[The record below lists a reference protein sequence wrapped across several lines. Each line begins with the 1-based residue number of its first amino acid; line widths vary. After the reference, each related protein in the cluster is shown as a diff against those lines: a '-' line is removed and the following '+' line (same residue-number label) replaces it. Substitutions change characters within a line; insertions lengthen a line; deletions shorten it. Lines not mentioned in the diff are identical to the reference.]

1 MVAETQ
7 TRSFQLLIAGKAVD
21 AASGE
26 TFTAYNPAT
35 NQAVAQV
42 AKAGKEDVDRA
53 VAAARKAFDEGPWP
67 RMSPYERGRIIQK
80 LADRIRERADEI
92 AALESLNTGKPITR
106 AKGEILGSAMVFD
119 YYAGAGDKFYGET
132 IPMGDKV
139 LNFTLREP
147 VGVVGQIV
155 PWNFPFSMASW
166 KVAPALAA
174 GCCLILKPASNTP
187 LSAVLLGEICYEAG
201 VPEGV
206 VSVLP
211 GPGGE
216 IGEYLA
222 AHPLID
228 KIAFTGETITG
239 ARILKASADTI
250 KKVSLELGGKSPNIV
265 FADADL
271 EKAAAAAVPA
281 AFGNTGQTCTAR
293 TRLFVGQQSYDNF
306 MQAAGRPDRVVQG
319 RRSVRHGDADGSD
332 DLDRAS
338 TSASHP
344 TSRSARARAPSW
356 SSAARGR
363 RRSTRATSSS
373 RRSSARS
380 TTTCGSPAR
389 RSSARC
395 SRSSRSRTRK
405 MSSARRTPTTTVWP
419 ASVWTQDVSQGAAG
433 GASGLRTGM
442 VADQLQRRPGR
453 LRPVRRLQ
461 EVRPRPRAL
470 DARHGAVHRG
480 QERLHR
486 SDVAVSRQL
495 SAISRGRGGN
505 ASAFVLHGDR

>member
-7 TRSFQLLIAGKAVD
+7 TRSYQLLIAGKAVD

-67 RMSPYERGRIIQK
+67 RMSPYERGRVIQR
-80 LADRIRERADEI
+80 LADRIRERADEL

-106 AKGEILGSAMVFD
+106 SKGEILGSAMVFD

-166 KVAPALAA
+166 KVAPALAT

-187 LSAVLLGEICYEAG
+187 LTAVLLGEICYEAG

-239 ARILKASADTI
+239 ARILRAASETI

-271 EKAAAAAVPA
+271 KKAAAAAVPA

-306 MQAAGRPDRVVQG
+306 MQELVDQTESYKVGDPFDTATLMGPMISVAQYDRVASYIDIGKGEGAELVFGGSRPSAMDDGNFLQPTIFG
-319 RRSVRHGDADGSD
+319 QVTNDMRIAREEIFGPVLSVIPFDNEEDVIRQANANEYGLA
-332 DLDRAS
+332 
-338 TSASHP
+338 
-344 TSRSARARAPSW
+344 
-356 SSAARGR
+356 
-363 RRSTRATSSS
+363 
-373 RRSSARS
+373 
-380 TTTCGSPAR
+380 
-389 RSSARC
+389 
-395 SRSSRSRTRK
+395 
-405 MSSARRTPTTTVWP
+405 
-419 ASVWTQDVSQGAAG
+419 ASVWTQDVNKALRVAK
-433 GASGLRTGM
+433 GLRTGM
-442 VADQLQRRPGR
+442 VAVNSNGGPGVLGPFGGYKKSGIGR
-453 LRPVRRLQ
+453 ELSMHGMDLYT
-461 EVRPRPRAL
+461 EVKNVYI
-470 DARHGAVHRG
+470 D
-480 QERLHR
+480 
-486 SDVAVSRQL
+486 L
-495 SAISRGRGGN
+495 S
-505 ASAFVLHGDR
+505 

>member
-67 RMSPYERGRIIQK
+67 RMSPFERGRVIQK
-80 LADRIRERADEI
+80 LADRIRERADEL
-92 AALESLNTGKPITR
+92 AELESLNTGKPITR
-106 AKGEILGSAMVFD
+106 SKGEILGSAMVFD
-119 YYAGAGDKFYGET
+119 YYAGAGDKFFGET

-166 KVAPALAA
+166 KVAPALAS

-187 LSAVLLGEICYEAG
+187 LTAVLLGEICYEAG

-216 IGEYLA
+216 IGDYMSS
-222 AHPLID
+222 HPLID

-271 EKAAAAAVPA
+271 KKAAAAAVPA

-293 TRLFVGQQSYDNF
+293 TRLFVGKGSYDNF
-306 MQAAGRPDRVVQG
+306 MQELVDQTESYKVGDPFDTTTLMGPVISTSQYDRVTSYIDIGKGEGAELVFGGSRPSALDEGNFLQPTIFG
-319 RRSVRHGDADGSD
+319 QVSNDMRIAREEIFGPVLSVIPFD
-332 DLDRAS
+332 DEEDVIRQANANDYGLA
-338 TSASHP
+338 
-344 TSRSARARAPSW
+344 
-356 SSAARGR
+356 
-363 RRSTRATSSS
+363 
-373 RRSSARS
+373 
-380 TTTCGSPAR
+380 
-389 RSSARC
+389 
-395 SRSSRSRTRK
+395 
-405 MSSARRTPTTTVWP
+405 
-419 ASVWTQDVSQGAAG
+419 ASVWTKDINKALRVAK
-433 GASGLRTGM
+433 GLRTGM
-442 VADQLQRRPGR
+442 VAVNSNGGPGFLGPFGGYKKSGLGR
-453 LRPVRRLQ
+453 ELGMHGMELYT
-461 EVRPRPRAL
+461 EVKNVYI
-470 DARHGAVHRG
+470 D
-480 QERLHR
+480 
-486 SDVAVSRQL
+486 L
-495 SAISRGRGGN
+495 S
-505 ASAFVLHGDR
+505 

>member
-7 TRSFQLLIAGKAVD
+7 TRSYQLLIAGKAVD

-67 RMSPYERGRIIQK
+67 RMSPYERGRVIQR
-80 LADRIRERADEI
+80 LADRIRERADEL

-106 AKGEILGSAMVFD
+106 SKGEILGSAMVFD

-139 LNFTLREP
+139 LDFTLREP

-166 KVAPALAA
+166 KVAPALAS

-187 LSAVLLGEICYEAG
+187 LTAVLLGEICYEAG

-222 AHPLID
+222 AHPEID

-239 ARILKASADTI
+239 ARILRAASDTI

-271 EKAAAAAVPA
+271 KKAAAAAVPA

-306 MQAAGRPDRVVQG
+306 MQELVDQTESYKVGDPFDTATLMGPMISMAQYDRVASYIDIGKDEGAQLVFGGSRPSAMDDGNFLQPTIFG
-319 RRSVRHGDADGSD
+319 QVTNDMRIAREEIFGPVLSVIPFENEEDVIRQANANEYGLA
-332 DLDRAS
+332 
-338 TSASHP
+338 
-344 TSRSARARAPSW
+344 
-356 SSAARGR
+356 
-363 RRSTRATSSS
+363 
-373 RRSSARS
+373 
-380 TTTCGSPAR
+380 
-389 RSSARC
+389 
-395 SRSSRSRTRK
+395 
-405 MSSARRTPTTTVWP
+405 
-419 ASVWTQDVSQGAAG
+419 ASVWTQDVNKALRVAK
-433 GASGLRTGM
+433 GLRTGM
-442 VADQLQRRPGR
+442 VAVNSNGGPGVLGPFGGYKKSGIGR
-453 LRPVRRLQ
+453 ELSMHGMELYT
-461 EVRPRPRAL
+461 EVKNVYI
-470 DARHGAVHRG
+470 D
-480 QERLHR
+480 
-486 SDVAVSRQL
+486 L
-495 SAISRGRGGN
+495 S
-505 ASAFVLHGDR
+505 

>member
-1 MVAETQ
+1 MVVETQ

-35 NQAVAQV
+35 NQPVAQV

-80 LADRIRERADEI
+80 LADRIRERSDEL

-106 AKGEILGSAMVFD
+106 SKGEILGSAMVFD

-132 IPMGDKV
+132 IPMGDKI

-155 PWNFPFSMASW
+155 PWNFPFSMSSW
-166 KVAPALAA
+166 KVAPALAS

-187 LSAVLLGEICYEAG
+187 LTAVLLGEICYEAG

-239 ARILKASADTI
+239 ARILRAASDTI

-271 EKAAAAAVPA
+271 KKAAAAAVPA

-306 MQAAGRPDRVVQG
+306 MQELVDQTESYKVGDPFDTATLMGPMISVAQYDRVASYIDIGKDEGAELVFGGSRPSALDEGNFLQPTIFG
-319 RRSVRHGDADGSD
+319 QVSNDMRIAREEIFGPVLSVIPFDNEEDVIRQANANEYGLA
-332 DLDRAS
+332 
-338 TSASHP
+338 
-344 TSRSARARAPSW
+344 
-356 SSAARGR
+356 
-363 RRSTRATSSS
+363 
-373 RRSSARS
+373 
-380 TTTCGSPAR
+380 
-389 RSSARC
+389 
-395 SRSSRSRTRK
+395 
-405 MSSARRTPTTTVWP
+405 
-419 ASVWTQDVSQGAAG
+419 ASVWTQDINKALRVAR
-433 GASGLRTGM
+433 GLRTGM
-442 VADQLQRRPGR
+442 VAVNSNGGPGVLGPFGGYKKSGIGR
-453 LRPVRRLQ
+453 ELSMHGMELYT
-461 EVRPRPRAL
+461 EVKNVYV
-470 DARHGAVHRG
+470 D
-480 QERLHR
+480 
-486 SDVAVSRQL
+486 L
-495 SAISRGRGGN
+495 S
-505 ASAFVLHGDR
+505 